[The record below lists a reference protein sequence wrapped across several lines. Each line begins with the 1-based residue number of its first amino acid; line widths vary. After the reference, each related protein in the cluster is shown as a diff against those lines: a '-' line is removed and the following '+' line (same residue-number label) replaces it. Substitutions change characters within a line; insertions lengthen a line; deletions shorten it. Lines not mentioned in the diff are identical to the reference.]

1 MGANTDA
8 DRRPEHIALLMVWL
22 ASPESQD
29 ITGRVFNVGGGN
41 ISVAEGWHAGPG
53 ITKDA
58 LWTVEELRSVIPDL
72 VAQAAPNANTQ
83 GQISEREG

>member
-1 MGANTDA
+1 
-8 DRRPEHIALLMVWL
+8 MVWL

-53 ITKDA
+53 VTKDA

-72 VAQAAPNANTQ
+72 VAQAAPNANMY
-83 GQISEREG
+83 GQIPE